1 MNDNNVSRALDN
13 VSYNAIEKATE
24 NVASRGVSLL
34 MSVLGSSDITILSSL
49 AVGAVVGVMSSCYD
63 DIVRRFLSKRES
75 EKADLLTTTAYKTFE
90 ELARCDGVCPYA
102 VPMDESQLQ
111 YAYEAAEGLM
121 LTAIRQSETTKVEIL
136 GRYYGREFYKGSIDW
151 QDMHQMIS
159 MTGVL
164 TLRQIIMIH
173 LISTGFQGID
183 ENQFISNPSA
193 CVEIN
198 RLKDYGIWK
207 TEGASFGIDDSE
219 MIQLAQLIP
228 TAYSKMVDEALMLD
242 RLSKEDVERTIDSLR
257 LTDAGE
263 KKELLTKD
271 EYEKGVAKWGT
282 F

>member
-1 MNDNNVSRALDN
+1 MNDSNVSRAFEN

-24 NVASRGVSLL
+24 EVTSRGVLLL
-34 MSVLGSSDITILSSL
+34 MSVLGISDITLLSSL
-49 AVGAVVGVMSSCYD
+49 AVGAVVGVMSTCHD

-90 ELARCDGVCPYA
+90 ELASRDNVCPYA

-183 ENQFISNPSA
+183 RNQFISNPSA
-193 CVEIN
+193 CVEVN

-219 MIQLAQLIP
+219 KIQLAQLTP

-257 LTDAGE
+257 LTDAGD
-263 KKELLTKD
+263 KKELLTRE
-271 EYEKGVAKWGT
+271 EYEKGVPRWGT

>member
-282 F
+282 L

>member
-173 LISTGFQGID
+173 LRSTGFQGID

-282 F
+282 L